1 MTPIEALGLELDT
14 DRHEAVAR
22 FAAGEEQKGRIV
34 DVILAWRDATQAR
47 EMTLFLMYWQISRP
61 MPDLPGGGATLF
73 LAGEDHAYY
82 EKAK

>member
-1 MTPIEALGLELDT
+1 
-14 DRHEAVAR
+14 
-22 FAAGEEQKGRIV
+22 
-34 DVILAWRDATQAR
+34 
-47 EMTLFLMYWQISRP
+47 